1 MKTRLVGLLTAAIV
15 ALGMAA
21 PQAEALVIYDF
32 TGACDFGCTG
42 QASAVLT
49 LADTYVP
56 GTQVTSA
63 DFISF
68 SYDSDS
74 GFYNVPPDAGLELIF
89 GPAVLPA
96 VSGQATIS
104 FDFTDAGRLF
114 QTSPSSWGSVF
125 ASLGIDHGG
134 TEYEWV
140 LRELPAPG
148 PLSLIALGLVGLA
161 LAKRCRKKA
170 VA

>member
-1 MKTRLVGLLTAAIV
+1 MLTRLGGLLAVAIV

-21 PQAEALVIYDF
+21 PQAHAVVIYDF
-32 TGACDFGCTG
+32 TGVCDLRCTG
-42 QASAVLT
+42 QATAVLT

-56 GTQVTSA
+56 GTQVTDA
-63 DFISF
+63 DFVSF
-68 SYDSDS
+68 SYNSDS
-74 GFYNVPPDAGLELIF
+74 GSYNVPPDAGLELIF

-114 QTSPSSWGSVF
+114 QTSAGSWSSVF

-148 PLSLIALGLVGLA
+148 PLSLLALGLAGLM
-161 LAKRCRKKA
+161 LAGRRRNKA

>member
-1 MKTRLVGLLTAAIV
+1 MKMKLGGLLAAAIV

-21 PQAEALVIYDF
+21 PQAHAVVIYDF
-32 TGACDFGCTG
+32 TGTCDFGCTG

-56 GTQVTSA
+56 GTQVMA
-63 DFISF
+63 DDFVSF
-68 SYDSDS
+68 SYSSDAGS
-74 GFYNVPPDAGLELIF
+74 YNVPPDAGLELIF

-96 VSGQATIS
+96 GSGQATIS

-114 QTSPSSWGSVF
+114 QTSTGSWGSVF

-148 PLSLIALGLVGLA
+148 PLFLLALGLAGLA
-161 LAKRCRKKA
+161 LAERRRSKA

>member
-1 MKTRLVGLLTAAIV
+1 MKTRLLGLLAAAVV

-21 PQAEALVIYDF
+21 PQAHALVIYDF

-42 QASAVLT
+42 QATAVLT

-56 GTQVTSA
+56 GTQVMAA
-63 DFISF
+63 DFVSISY
-68 SYDSDS
+68 SSNAGS
-74 GFYNVPPDAGLELIF
+74 YNVPPDAGLELIF

-96 VSGQATIS
+96 VSGQATIG
-104 FDFTDAGRLF
+104 FDFTDAGRIF
-114 QTSPSSWGSVF
+114 QTTPGSWASLFV
-125 ASLGIDHGG
+125 SLGIDHGG

-148 PLSLIALGLVGLA
+148 PLSLLALGLAGLA
-161 LAKRCRKKA
+161 LAGRRRKKA